1 MIRIMKAS
9 AGSGKTYNLAKTYL
23 RLVLGKEDRYAYRH
37 ILAVTFTNKATDEM
51 KARILKELHV
61 LAKDTVSSPYLED
74 LLPQAG
80 SVEKLRIRAS
90 QVLSDILHDYG
101 SFSVSTIDRFFQHAL
116 KAFARELGQFA
127 DYQVELDTASLIS
140 ESVDRILDSLS
151 ESDSALLRWL
161 TGIVIEALSEGKKYN
176 LETKLKEIAVSLLSE
191 EHRALVEQFGID
203 EAEEYSKTNLADL
216 KKRLR
221 EESGRFI
228 AGARSRAEALVEAFS
243 RNGLQKE
250 DFSRQGMNK
259 VYEYAGLSPVS
270 APPAF
275 TKTQSN
281 LCEDYSNWF
290 RKADLPRRAHLEG
303 ELMPLYREFYSFVTG
318 SMKVYCTARKV
329 LGIVDE
335 MGIAMDLYREFNEL
349 LSEKNVVSLDDSN
362 VRLRNIID
370 GSDAPF
376 IYEKLGVFY
385 DNFLLDEFQ
394 DTSRIQWDNFF
405 PLLKESESRGEECLI
420 VGDVKQSIY
429 RWRGSDWKLLAE
441 DVQNRF
447 PGTLPETL
455 EDNYRSLGNIVR
467 FNNGFFRYAA
477 GCLDSGLEGF
487 DEGIKVS
494 SIYSE
499 KECGQHVKSHDSSEG
514 CVTAVFC
521 EKDLQ
526 DSRILDSIREV
537 MASGAR
543 PGDIAVLVRTNKEG
557 ARAAG
562 FLMENGIRVIS
573 DDSLFMKSSSVVRQ
587 TVSLLSSIV
596 NETDSIGSF
605 IAGEMNIVLDGD
617 IPCLSLTDLCEHL
630 LRKVREYDTPR
641 FESQTQY
648 IQSFMDFVQ
657 DYVSSHGNSPD
668 GFLKTWAESEPKI
681 SSPSDPDSVRVMTIH
696 KAKGL
701 EFPHVIVPYAENVI
715 LFGSTDRWCK
725 PDVGGTALDDVLKGI
740 YHVKLSSPDKENTCF
755 RQSAVREMHD
765 QYIDNI
771 NVFYVALTRAVK
783 SLTVIAEIP
792 KDSIRT
798 GVESSFAN
806 FSQLLYLYFSNGHA
820 EAQTSSETEEDAL
833 IFRIGEPYDFATMSR
848 KDSGMAEIVPG
859 YPSIPLNPEPGDEET
874 DVRER
879 GRLKFGADSID
890 FFNDE
895 ATASKSSRLNGSVMH
910 SILSSVG
917 TSSDLEAAVERAV
930 ADGDLDPAR
939 KEDCLR
945 ELGEAVS
952 SHPEWFD
959 ANSGRVLREV
969 SLIDTDGNI
978 YRPDR
983 VMVKGKEVTIVDYKF
998 GERNPRYRRQVEHY
1012 ADIYRRMGYSEVR
1025 SFIWYVPSDTVE

>member
-259 VYEYAGLSPVS
+259 VYEYAGLSQVS

-281 LCEDYSNWF
+281 FCEDYSKWF

-429 RWRGSDWKLLAE
+429 R
-441 DVQNRF
+441 
-447 PGTLPETL
+447 
-455 EDNYRSLGNIVR
+455 
-467 FNNGFFRYAA
+467 
-477 GCLDSGLEGF
+477 
-487 DEGIKVS
+487 
-494 SIYSE
+494 
-499 KECGQHVKSHDSSEG
+499 
-514 CVTAVFC
+514 
-521 EKDLQ
+521 
-526 DSRILDSIREV
+526 
-537 MASGAR
+537 
-543 PGDIAVLVRTNKEG
+543 
-557 ARAAG
+557 
-562 FLMENGIRVIS
+562 
-573 DDSLFMKSSSVVRQ
+573 
-587 TVSLLSSIV
+587 
-596 NETDSIGSF
+596 
-605 IAGEMNIVLDGD
+605 
-617 IPCLSLTDLCEHL
+617 
-630 LRKVREYDTPR
+630 
-641 FESQTQY
+641 
-648 IQSFMDFVQ
+648 
-657 DYVSSHGNSPD
+657 
-668 GFLKTWAESEPKI
+668 
-681 SSPSDPDSVRVMTIH
+681 
-696 KAKGL
+696 
-701 EFPHVIVPYAENVI
+701 
-715 LFGSTDRWCK
+715 
-725 PDVGGTALDDVLKGI
+725 
-740 YHVKLSSPDKENTCF
+740 
-755 RQSAVREMHD
+755 
-765 QYIDNI
+765 
-771 NVFYVALTRAVK
+771 
-783 SLTVIAEIP
+783 
-792 KDSIRT
+792 
-798 GVESSFAN
+798 
-806 FSQLLYLYFSNGHA
+806 
-820 EAQTSSETEEDAL
+820 
-833 IFRIGEPYDFATMSR
+833 
-848 KDSGMAEIVPG
+848 
-859 YPSIPLNPEPGDEET
+859 
-874 DVRER
+874 
-879 GRLKFGADSID
+879 
-890 FFNDE
+890 
-895 ATASKSSRLNGSVMH
+895 
-910 SILSSVG
+910 
-917 TSSDLEAAVERAV
+917 
-930 ADGDLDPAR
+930 
-939 KEDCLR
+939 
-945 ELGEAVS
+945 
-952 SHPEWFD
+952 
-959 ANSGRVLREV
+959 
-969 SLIDTDGNI
+969 
-978 YRPDR
+978 
-983 VMVKGKEVTIVDYKF
+983 
-998 GERNPRYRRQVEHY
+998 
-1012 ADIYRRMGYSEVR
+1012 
-1025 SFIWYVPSDTVE
+1025 